1 MPNNGPNMAVTPST
15 KVGTLQGAMQRL
27 GDRVAAFSTRWVP
40 DAFSIAVALTLVI
53 YLAALVATDHG
64 PIALVDAWY
73 DGFWNLLTFGMM
85 MVLMVVTGYGL
96 ATAPPVQ
103 RALRWLADRPRSAK
117 GVIMMTAV
125 ISGLLGFLHWG
136 VAMVVGAFLAKAM
149 AHSAKR
155 RGLGAHFPLI
165 AAAAYGGLAIAMT
178 GLSSSAAL
186 LVNTPGHFLEEQ
198 IGLLTLSETIF
209 QPYNLVFVALT
220 LLITPLLLAS
230 LHPSRQRVVEIA
242 GEEEEIPADAPPATP
257 AERFGR
263 SKLLLGLIVAGGLFY
278 VARYIG
284 DNGAL
289 GLNLNVLNFAMLMLG
304 LLLHGSLTHY
314 GRAIAKGSSAVGG
327 IILQFPFYAGII
339 GLMAGSGLMAMIA
352 NAFVAISTPTTFP
365 LWTMISA
372 ALVNFAVPSAGGQW
386 AVQGPIAVEAAAQ
399 LGLPSHVA
407 VMTVMMG
414 DQLTNMIQP
423 FFLLPLLGIT
433 GLKAGPVLG
442 YTAILMVAIFVICAG
457 SLLLLV

>member
-1 MPNNGPNMAVTPST
+1 MPTEKLEIDSPAPLEGNAM
-15 KVGTLQGAMQRL
+15 QRAMQRL
-27 GDRVAAFSTRWVP
+27 GDGVAAFSTRWVP
-40 DAFSIAVALTLVI
+40 EPFVIAVTLTLIV

-64 PIALVDAWY
+64 PIALVDVWY
-73 DGFWNLLTFGMM
+73 GGFWNLLAFGMQ
-85 MVLMVVTGYGL
+85 MVLIVVTGYGL

-117 GVIMMTAV
+117 GAVAMTAV
-125 ISGLLGFLHWG
+125 TAGLLGFLHWG
-136 VAMVVGAFLAKAM
+136 MALVVGAFLTKAM

-155 RGLGAHFPLI
+155 RGLKAHFPLI
-165 AAAAYGGLAIAMT
+165 AAAAYGGMVISQT

-186 LVNTPGHFLEEQ
+186 LVNTPGHFLEEK
-198 IGLLTLSETIF
+198 IGLLPLSETIF
-209 QPYNLVFVALT
+209 QPYSLVFVALT
-220 LLITPLLLAS
+220 LLVTPLLLSS
-230 LHPSRQRVVEIA
+230 LHPSRRRAVEIE

-263 SKLLLGLIVAGGLFY
+263 SRLLLGAIVAGGLLY

-284 DNGAL
+284 DNGLL

-304 LLLHGSLTHY
+304 LLLHGSLVHY

-327 IILQFPFYAGII
+327 IILQFPFYAGIL
-339 GLMAGSGLMAMIA
+339 GLMAGSGLLAMVA
-352 NAFVAISTPTTFP
+352 NAFVSISTPTTFP
-365 LWTMISA
+365 IWSMISA

-423 FFLLPLLGIT
+423 FWLLPLLGIT
-433 GLKAGPVLG
+433 GLRVGQVLG
-442 YTAILMVAIFVICAG
+442 YTAILMLAVFVICAG